1 MLIVTFISD
10 VEEPD
15 MFTGI
20 VTDLGEILSVE
31 NIPAG
36 KRTRIR
42 TSYDAD
48 TFDIGA
54 SISCG
59 GVCHTVTAKS
69 NSDDG
74 NWFDVESA
82 AETLALTTVSD
93 WRAGQRINLE
103 RSLTLG
109 AELGGHLVL
118 GHVDGIATVVKRED
132 HPDSVYFQFE
142 APKEAARFIAKKG
155 SIALDGTSLTVN
167 EVSGILFS
175 VFLIPHT
182 LEVTTWSDRHLG
194 DRINLEVD
202 MMARYAARL
211 AEFSKTG

>member
-1 MLIVTFISD
+1 
-10 VEEPD
+10 

-20 VTDLGEILSVE
+20 VTDLGEILSVDD
-31 NIPAG
+31 IPAG

-42 TSYDAD
+42 TTYDTE

-54 SISCG
+54 SIACA

-69 NSDDG
+69 NSEDW
-74 NWFDVESA
+74 NWFEVESA
-82 AETLALTTVSD
+82 AETLALTTVSS
-93 WRAGQRINLE
+93 WRAGQKINLE

-109 AELGGHLVL
+109 SELGGHLVL
-118 GHVDGIATVVKRED
+118 GHVDGMATVIRRED

-142 APKEAARFIAKKG
+142 APRETAPFIAKKG
-155 SIALDGTSLTVN
+155 SVALDGTSLTVN
-167 EVSGILFS
+167 DVHGILFS

-182 LEVTTWSDRHLG
+182 LDVTTWSARHVG

-211 AEFSKTG
+211 AEFPKAG